1 MKNSIILLTIILV
14 SNLCNAQSLEE
25 DKIYATQ
32 FLDNIYLDNHLRT
45 NVFKN
50 DTSTIHII
58 ESNGNN
64 QVTRELNRLSDST
77 FLYTE
82 YEPMHYE
89 EYIEEDRKYR
99 IAKQGILE
107 YSDETIIDSSVMR
120 NPETYGNYPSPRLRN
135 IYKQTG
141 PWFEKYNDK
150 NNMIKGTYNLNGK
163 HGKWYYYHFRSEL
176 DKILTYENGKY
187 IAVEYINYLNYKS
200 IEKSKQTVQG
210 TWSIDENTLKSNF
223 HKNSSTYTFEPDGTV
238 VYTFRR
244 LMDGEV
250 TGFTRKGTW
259 SVPDYMTL
267 VFTISN
273 RKRTLNLEHLSG
285 KVIRFKEEKK

>member
-1 MKNSIILLTIILV
+1 MLV
-14 SNLCNAQSLEE
+14 YNMCNAQSLEE
-25 DKIYATQ
+25 DKIYVTQ
-32 FLDNIYLDNHLRT
+32 FLDNIYLDSPLQT
-45 NVFKN
+45 NVHKN
-50 DTSTIHII
+50 DNATIHII
-58 ESNGNN
+58 ESNGDN

-89 EYIEEDRKYR
+89 EYIEENRKNH
-99 IAKQGILE
+99 ISKQGILQ
-107 YSDETIIDSSVMR
+107 YSNETIVDSSEMR

-141 PWFEKYNDK
+141 LWFEKYNDK
-150 NNMIKGTYNLNGK
+150 NNMIQGSYNLNGK
-163 HGKWYYYHFRSEL
+163 HGKWYYYHSRGYL

-187 IAVEYINYLNYKS
+187 VDVEYINYLNFES

-210 TWSIDENTLKSNF
+210 TWSIDENTLVSNF

-244 LMDGEV
+244 LVDGEL

-267 VFTISN
+267 VFSISN
-273 RKRTLNLEHLSG
+273 RKRTLKLEHLTG
-285 KVIRFKEEKK
+285 KLIRFKEEKKDIKQ